1 MIKGFKKRIL
11 GMGIIG
17 GFFTTLGG
25 IGAFGVCHTICQ
37 LIIIALAAVGITFIG
52 MPLAFLADPK
62 FIILFFIIGLFF
74 FGAAIYFW
82 RKRRC
87 S

>member
-1 MIKGFKKRIL
+1 MLANLKKRIL
-11 GMGIIG
+11 GFGIIG

-37 LIIIALAAVGITFIG
+37 GIIIALAALGITFIG

-62 FIILFFIIGLFF
+62 FIVFF
-74 FGAAIYFW
+74 FLVGFSFFGMAFYFW
-82 RKRRC
+82 RRKHC
-87 S
+87 